1 MGRMVFITGGTR
13 SGKSSYAQQRAE
25 QHRGDLLYIAPAEVE
40 DDEMLQRV
48 RIHQETRGERW
59 HLLEEPLWLAD
70 RLVEPAAGKGALLLD
85 CVTLWISNLFFHFEE
100 KTGPVLVEVD
110 RLIELV
116 WPLDEPL
123 YLVSNEL
130 GSGIVP
136 ENLMSRQFRDLAGIV
151 NQRLAAAADEAW
163 LVVAGLPLK
172 LK

>member
-1 MGRMVFITGGTR
+1 MGQMIFITGGAR
-13 SGKSSYAQQRAE
+13 SGKSNFAQQLAE
-25 QHRGDLLYIAPAEVE
+25 KHKGKLLYIAPAEAE
-40 DDEMLQRV
+40 DDEMLRRV
-48 RIHQETRGERW
+48 RLHQETRGERW

-70 RLVEPAAGKGALLLD
+70 KLLESAPGKGAILLD

-100 KTGPVLVEVD
+100 KQGPILAEVD
-110 RLIELV
+110 RFFELA
-116 WPLDEPL
+116 WQLDEPL

-136 ENLMSRQFRDLAGIV
+136 DNPLARHFRDLAGIV
-151 NQRLAAAADEAW
+151 NQRLAAAADDAW